1 MQDHFTCKLPALKYL
16 THFHF
21 NISFPNI
28 CNITL
33 PSPTLVCGF
42 SADRNVSSYA
52 LFYFQVLRPFLLR
65 RLKSEV
71 EKQMPKKYEHVVMCR
86 LSKRQRFLYD
96 DFMSRAKTKE
106 TLASGN
112 LLSVINVLMQL
123 RKVCNHPNMFE
134 TRPTVSPFR
143 MDGIDLRIPS
153 SVYNILDY
161 DPDKHVALGFL
172 NMLLADFE
180 TSLSAYTAYR
190 VKKLQT
196 PRRLIEEIDTMP
208 SPPPPCPVG
217 QFKMYMRIRE
227 ANVSENITTYSGVKV
242 GTSPAMKTEG
252 TKIVPVNSNLLPR
265 SKKSSELNLLPI
277 VGNINS
283 STTSNMQAN
292 LIAIPPL
299 TSSTPTQSPVMSLR
313 RRIEGNV
320 RSIGPQFAQLLQTS
334 SGRQIIITPS
344 SSSTTVVT
352 PTGHRL
358 TVVKSTISP
367 QQQKNIR
374 PIITKPLMKVSP
386 MSSAA
391 THSLS
396 YMSPITAQSLPSI
409 SLATTTFTS
418 SLSSLSSTSSASS
431 TGAIPNAHLT
441 SKLAQQL
448 KNHSYAP
455 TVDSTKKSQ
464 PEEIMEVE
472 SDSEFILM
480 DKEELLK
487 ERRRQKLQFIARC
500 NRRRCEAV
508 PMYGSD
514 LRETIYNRFL
524 KKQDNSIIDA
534 PWFGQSYLNCY
545 QAAQS
550 NENWSLNQ
558 CIKSYESRTNALHD
572 IFNNFILF
580 VPAVSAPM
588 PELHVSHP
596 KPSKLNKEQTRE
608 LVLTTEMSPKITL
621 LHPIISAMSTQ
632 VNRFSTHT
640 QQLLPNVKIF
650 LSISVSVP

>member
-1 MQDHFTCKLPALKYL
+1 
-16 THFHF
+16 
-21 NISFPNI
+21 
-28 CNITL
+28 
-33 PSPTLVCGF
+33 
-42 SADRNVSSYA
+42 
-52 LFYFQVLRPFLLR
+52 
-65 RLKSEV
+65 
-71 EKQMPKKYEHVVMCR
+71 MPKKYEHVIMCR

-106 TLASGN
+106 TLATGN

-143 MDGIDLRIPS
+143 MDGINLRIPS
-153 SVYNILDY
+153 SVYNVLDY
-161 DPDKHVALGFL
+161 DPYKHVDLGFL
-172 NMLLADFE
+172 NILLAE
-180 TSLSAYTAYR
+180 LEQSMSAYTAYR

-265 SKKSSELNLLPI
+265 TKKSSELNLLPI
-277 VGNINS
+277 MGSINN
-283 STTSNMQAN
+283 STTSNMQTN

-299 TSSTPTQSPVMSLR
+299 TSSTPTQPPVMSLR
-313 RRIEGNV
+313 KRIDGNV
-320 RSIGPQFAQLLQTS
+320 RTIGPPFAQFLQTS
-334 SGRQIIITPS
+334 TGRQIIITPS
-344 SSSTTVVT
+344 SSTTTVVT
-352 PTGHRL
+352 PTGQRL

-374 PIITKPLMKVSP
+374 PIITKPIMRVSP
-386 MSSAA
+386 HIAASSS
-391 THSLS
+391 T
-396 YMSPITAQSLPSI
+396 TTRQTLPSV
-409 SLATTTFTS
+409 
-418 SLSSLSSTSSASS
+418 SSTMLTSTSSS

-448 KNHSYAP
+448 KNHSYAS
-455 TVDSTKKSQ
+455 TTDSTKKSQ
-464 PEEIMEVE
+464 PEESMEVE
-472 SDSEFILM
+472 NDSELILM
-480 DKEELLK
+480 NKEELLK
-487 ERRRQKLQFIARC
+487 ERRRQKLQFIAKC

-514 LRETIYNRFL
+514 LRETIFNRFL
-524 KKQDNSIIDA
+524 EKQNDSIIVSS
-534 PWFGQSYLNCY
+534 WFGRSYLNCY
-545 QAAQS
+545 QAARS
-550 NENWSLNQ
+550 NESWSLNK
-558 CIKSYESRTNALHD
+558 CIKSYEGRTSKLHD

-588 PELHVSHP
+588 PDLHVSHP
-596 KPSKLNKEQTRE
+596 RPSKLNEEQKRE
-608 LVLTTEMSPKITL
+608 LVLTTDLSPKMTL

-632 VNRFSTHT
+632 VINCTCMRNKKIIINLNIF
-640 QQLLPNVKIF
+640 QLF
-650 LSISVSVP
+650 LVP